1 MFLYFSNKIYD
12 LFILISSYLLK
23 TGGHI
28 PKKIAI
34 IMDGNRRFA
43 EKKHMKKIDGHK
55 NGSETLLN
63 LVQWS
68 KKFSVQE
75 ITAFA
80 FSIDNFKRSNEEKD
94 SLLNLF
100 KEYFY
105 KFCESNEAKSLGIKI
120 CIYGNRNFFDE
131 EIKNIFKKIEE
142 KTKNNNLIKLN
153 VCIGYNSNEE
163 IYLAKKLC
171 KNIEKNF
178 NDINFLKNKFESN
191 LYGGYNCNPD
201 LLIRTS
207 GETRLSNFLLYQCRF
222 SVIIFID
229 KFWPELTFL
238 DYFKILLKYN
248 YNYVEHQKKMF
259 YLEKENNFKIID
271 NNII

>member
-1 MFLYFSNKIYD
+1 MFLNFISILYDYFI
-12 LFILISSYLLK
+12 FILTYLLK

-43 EKKHMKKIDGHK
+43 EKKHIKKIEGHK
-55 NGSETLLN
+55 SGSETLLN
-63 LVQWS
+63 LIKWS
-68 KKFSVQE
+68 IKFSIQE

-94 SLLNLF
+94 SLLKLF
-100 KEYFY
+100 KDYFY
-105 KFCESNEAKSLGIKI
+105 QFSESDEAKSLGIKI
-120 CIYGNRNFFDE
+120 CIYGNKNFFDE
-131 EIKNIFKKIEE
+131 EIQKIFKIIEE

-171 KNIEKNF
+171 KNIENLK
-178 NDINFLKNKFESN
+178 DINLLKNKFESN

-222 SVIIFID
+222 SIIIFIN
-229 KFWPELTFL
+229 KFWPEISFF

-248 YNYVEHQKKMF
+248 YNYVEHQKKIF
-259 YLEKENNFKIID
+259 CLEKENNFHIMDK
-271 NNII
+271 

>member
-1 MFLYFSNKIYD
+1 MFLYFSKKFYD
-12 LFILISSYLLK
+12 FFILISTYLLK

-43 EKKHMKKIDGHK
+43 EKKHLKKIEGHK

-63 LVQWS
+63 LIQWS
-68 KKFSVQE
+68 IKFSIQE

-94 SLLNLF
+94 SLLKLF

-105 KFCESNEAKSLGIKI
+105 KFSESNEAKSLGIKI
-120 CIYGNRNFFDE
+120 CIYGNRNYFDE
-131 EIKNIFKKIEE
+131 EIQNIFKKIEE

-163 IYLAKKLC
+163 IYIAKKLC
-171 KNIEKNF
+171 KNIEKNI

-229 KFWPELTFL
+229 KYWPELTFL

-248 YNYVEHQKKMF
+248 YNYVEHQKKIF